1 MVVEERLGA
10 SGTMKIKIGDLVKYN
25 IDLSGLEKC
34 LGMVIG
40 FSGEKGVSVQWFDSH
55 TIGREFSC
63 ELAEFLD
70 IVNENR

>member
-40 FSGEKGVSVQWFDSH
+40 FSGGKGVSVQWFDSH